1 MRSDILR
8 RIISTSISII
18 LAIIFV
24 MFIQIFLLRSAIV
37 HTNEMAPTLNKND
50 YIMINKLKVTFNLLN
65 EGDII
70 MYRHHNQIHFSR
82 IIGKAGESIEIRHGK
97 LYKDDR
103 QVNKYYAKNRGIN
116 DFALR
121 DLENTDGDIIPPD
134 SFLVLNDHSNTLTDS
149 RRYGLIKKSDVIG
162 NVCLRYY
169 PFRSFNY
176 EFNK

>member
-1 MRSDILR
+1 
-8 RIISTSISII
+8 
-18 LAIIFV
+18 

-97 LYKDDR
+97 LKMID
-103 QVNKYYAKNRGIN
+103 K
-116 DFALR
+116 
-121 DLENTDGDIIPPD
+121 
-134 SFLVLNDHSNTLTDS
+134 
-149 RRYGLIKKSDVIG
+149 
-162 NVCLRYY
+162 
-169 PFRSFNY
+169 
-176 EFNK
+176 

>member
-103 QVNKYYAKNRGIN
+103 QVNKYYAKNRDIN
-116 DFALR
+116 NFAIR
-121 DLENTDGDIIPPD
+121 DLHDSDGDIIPPN
-134 SFLVLNDHSNTLTDS
+134 SYFVLNDNGDKRSDS
-149 RRYGLIKKSDVIG
+149 RRYGLIDKDDIVGDVS
-162 NVCLRYY
+162 LKYY
-169 PFRSFNY
+169 PFKEFTY
-176 EFNK
+176 QFNK

>member
-1 MRSDILR
+1 MRK
-8 RIISTSISII
+8 IISTSISIL
-18 LAIIFV
+18 LAIVFV
-24 MFIQIFLLRSAIV
+24 IFIQTFLLRSAIV
-37 HTNEMAPTLNKND
+37 HNNEMAPILNKND
-50 YIMINKLKVTFNLLN
+50 HLIINKLKVTFNLLN

-103 QVNKYYAKNRGIN
+103 QVNKHYAKNRDIN

-134 SFLVLNDHSNTLTDS
+134 SFLVLNDNSNKLTDS
-149 RRYGLIKKSDVIG
+149 RRYGLIKKSDIIG
-162 NVCLRYY
+162 DVSLRYY
-169 PFRSFNY
+169 PFKSFKY
-176 EFNK
+176 QFNK